1 MKNRILLFF
10 FAALCL
16 LGNVWADVTISVTG
30 ADYDYTVS
38 ATRTTN
44 LPTSG
49 NSGYYVL
56 EQWSYANNS
65 NYRYVEESG
74 GKVRY
79 TTATSQNA
87 LKDVNIVKIT
97 NTGTAYTVQF
107 VKTNNYIQNI
117 VKGKQATTGS
127 ALSNLNFVAS
137 PTSGGFNIYNMD
149 SSTDQLFFT
158 SSGNNYPT
166 GGTGPYAWGT
176 FALYQVT
183 ANYTKSVTSKIQPY
197 VNNPGDEYFKI
208 SESNATILSEK
219 IIEFTGDNIVTSD
232 EYNELLSYRDEN
244 IKYPT
249 TGYYRLKSHQTGTY
263 LYVENEAN
271 DMYVGDNKSDVA
283 SSVVY
288 INRGAGNSFSIKIQ
302 GKYILTPGPSN
313 GNDAKTGDVEVF
325 FTPTLGSVTPE
336 PGYMALSSGG
346 RCFYPKGNIIKS
358 WGPNSLVSH
367 WTLTD
372 ASSITGNM
380 TNANDNTGT
389 GHSYAT
395 LCVPFAISSIT
406 GASAYVPT
414 KDGNYLVM
422 GDALESTIEAG
433 TPVMLVGAT
442 DAGSYTAYI
451 KTDVAPVS
459 SPEDNALTG
468 TFTGTSIDC
477 TASTGTNYV
486 LGFDRDNDNRI
497 GFYHVNNASYNLK
510 ANRAYLNLT
519 GGDARGFNIMFD
531 VDDAT
536 GIVTPIGETE
546 EGTVIYNLSGQRLN
560 KMQKGINIVNG
571 KKVLF

>member
-56 EQWSYANNS
+56 EQWNYASNS
-65 NYRYVEESG
+65 NYRYVEENA

-79 TTATSQNA
+79 TTATSQSSLTEA
-87 LKDVNIVKIT
+87 NIVKIT

-117 VKGKQATTGS
+117 ASGKQATTGS
-127 ALSNLNFVAS
+127 ASSNLNFVAS
-137 PTSGGFNIYNMD
+137 PTSGGFNIYNLD
-149 SSTDQLFFT
+149 SNKDQLFFT
-158 SSGNNYPT
+158 SSKNYYPT
-166 GGTGPYAWGT
+166 GGTGRYAWGT

-183 ANYTKSVTSKIQPY
+183 ANYTKSVTAKIQPF
-197 VNNPGDEYFKI
+197 VNSPGSAYFQI
-208 SESNATILSEK
+208 SSEDATTLNEK
-219 IIEFTGDNIVTSD
+219 ITDFEKDNIVTID
-232 EYNELLSYRDEN
+232 EYNELLSDRDGY

-249 TGYYRLKSHQTGTY
+249 TGYYRLKSHETGTY

-271 DMYVGDNKSDVA
+271 DMYVGNDKSDVA

-288 INRGAGNSFSIKIQ
+288 INRGSGNSFSIKIQ
-302 GKYILTPGPSN
+302 GKYIQTPGPSN

-346 RCFYPKGNIIKS
+346 RCFYPKGNEIKS

-406 GASAYVPT
+406 GASAYAPT
-414 KDGNYLVM
+414 KNDNSMTM
-422 GDALESTIEAG
+422 GDALSTPITAG
-433 TPVMLVGAT
+433 TPIMLVGAT

-477 TASTGTNYV
+477 TALTGTNYV

-497 GFYHVNNASYNLK
+497 GFYHVNSSSYSLK

-519 GGDARGFNIMFD
+519 GGDARGFTLMFD
-531 VDDAT
+531 DVVT
-536 GIVTPIGETE
+536 GIVAPIGETE
-546 EGTVIYNLSGQRLN
+546 EGSVIHNLSGQRLN